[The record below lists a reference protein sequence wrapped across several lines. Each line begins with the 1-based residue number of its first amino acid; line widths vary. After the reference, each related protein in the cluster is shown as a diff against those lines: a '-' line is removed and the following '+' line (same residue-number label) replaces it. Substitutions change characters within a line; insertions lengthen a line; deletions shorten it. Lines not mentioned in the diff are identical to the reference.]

1 MYLPL
6 YCFHYYFYY
15 RCYCYYYYYYFCLS
29 DAAAAAAAVVGSCES
44 QSKWFDFDDL
54 TDQSIN
60 EEDIEQQFK
69 GEESAYM
76 LFYRLSSLHRPSEG
90 RFLFFDYSSCFTHST
105 LKPT

>member
-29 DAAAAAAAVVGSCES
+29 DAAAAATAVGSCES

-54 TDQSIN
+54 TVQSIN
-60 EEDIEQQFK
+60 EEDIEQQFE

-76 LFYRLSSLHRPSEG
+76 LFYRLSSLHRPLEG
-90 RFLFFDYSSCFTHST
+90 RLLLFNYSSCFTHST